1 MQHEIPHFA
10 SENTDWKYVPMKEV
24 REFSDKNDMERPN
37 FLQIAIKK
45 GFISES
51 RIRDSSEDLN
61 EYEMRGVDRVR

>member
-1 MQHEIPHFA
+1 
-10 SENTDWKYVPMKEV
+10 MKEV

-51 RIRDSSEDLN
+51 RIMDSSEDLN